1 MEILRD
7 IFDQQFW
14 IYMIY
19 IGLLIVYLKQV
30 KTYDEI
36 QSLKQE
42 CSRKRTAKPSN
53 DFANTKMQDAY
64 NSGFRQDY
72 AEAVED
78 LSCND
83 TGNTGD
89 ESPKVS

>member
-42 CSRKRTAKPSN
+42 CSRKRAEKPTDEFTN
-53 DFANTKMQDAY
+53 NMMQDAY
-64 NSGFRQDY
+64 HSGFRQGY
-72 AEAVED
+72 AEAVDD
-78 LSCND
+78 LSGD
-83 TGNTGD
+83 STRKSDD